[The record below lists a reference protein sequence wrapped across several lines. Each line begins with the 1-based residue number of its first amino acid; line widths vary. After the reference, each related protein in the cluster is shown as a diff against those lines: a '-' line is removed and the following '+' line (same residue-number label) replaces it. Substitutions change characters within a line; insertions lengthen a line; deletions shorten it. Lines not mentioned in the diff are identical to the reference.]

1 MIKHFLAFEKQIAD
15 LEGKIEELRHLSS
28 GSDINIAEEIGK
40 LQASVSE
47 KLKSTYSQLSPWQ
60 KVLVSRHPER
70 PHFQDIIKNL
80 FEDYIPLSGDRN
92 FSDDSALT
100 GGTAFFRGRS
110 VIAIGIDKGKN
121 TQDRIN
127 KNFGMARPEGYRKA
141 ERLMELANKF
151 SMPVLM
157 FVDTAGAYPG
167 KGAEQ
172 RGQAEA
178 IAKCTQKS
186 LEINVP
192 SISII
197 TGEGGSGGAVALAV
211 ANNTL
216 MLEHAIYSVISP
228 EGCAS
233 ILWRDPSKSLQAAEA
248 MKLTAKDLLKLKVID
263 EIIPEPLGGAHRD
276 PENIAADI
284 KHSIIKNLKSFENL
298 SKEEIY
304 DHRKAKFLQ
313 IGRERGFAKSSNLE
327 GGGLSYKE
335 ANVRKIVSHIEKNK
349 LFYAGIA
356 LLLVTSLITLLF

>member
-28 GSDINIAEEIGK
+28 GGDINIAEEIGK
-40 LQASVSE
+40 LQVTVSE
-47 KLKSTYSQLSPWQ
+47 KLKSTYSQLNAWQ

-80 FEDYIPLSGDRN
+80 FENYIPLSGDRN
-92 FSDDSALT
+92 FSDDNALT
-100 GGTAFFRGRS
+100 GGTAFFRGKS
-110 VIAIGIDKGKN
+110 IVTIGIDKGKN
-121 TQDRIN
+121 TQDRVN

-167 KGAEQ
+167 KGAEE

-178 IAKCTQKS
+178 IAKCIQKS
-186 LEINVP
+186 LEITVP

-197 TGEGGSGGAVALAV
+197 TGEGGSGGAVALAI

-228 EGCAS
+228 EGCSS
-233 ILWRDPSKSLQAAEA
+233 ILWRSSENADQAAEA
-248 MKLTAKDLLKLKVID
+248 LKLTAQDMEKFKIID
-263 EIIPEPLGGAHRD
+263 EIIPEPIGGAHRD
-276 PENIAADI
+276 PITSINNIGDVI
-284 KHSIIKNLKSFENL
+284 EKRLKDLTILSKQELVNLKEKKYL
-298 SKEEIY
+298 EI
-304 DHRKAKFLQ
+304 
-313 IGRERGFAKSSNLE
+313 G
-327 GGGLSYKE
+327 
-335 ANVRKIVSHIEKNK
+335 
-349 LFYAGIA
+349 
-356 LLLVTSLITLLF
+356 

>member
-1 MIKHFLAFEKQIAD
+1 MIKHFLVFEKQIAD

-40 LQASVSE
+40 LQLSVSE
-47 KLKSTYSQLSPWQ
+47 KLKSTYSQLNAWQ

-80 FEDYIPLSGDRN
+80 FEDYVPLSGDRN
-92 FSDDSALT
+92 FSDDNALS
-100 GGTAFFRGRS
+100 GGIACFRGKS
-110 VIAIGIDKGKN
+110 IVAIGIDKGKN

-151 SMPVLM
+151 SIPVLM

-178 IAKCTQKS
+178 IARCIQKS
-186 LEINVP
+186 LEIRVP
-192 SISII
+192 SISVI

-228 EGCAS
+228 EGCSS
-233 ILWRDPSKSLQAAEA
+233 ILWRSSENVHQAAEA
-248 MKLTAKDLLKLKVID
+248 LKLTAQDMIKFKIID
-263 EIIPEPLGGAHRD
+263 EIIPEPIGGAHRE
-276 PENIAADI
+276 PLIAI
-284 KHSIIKNLKSFENL
+284 KSIGDVIEKRLKEL
-298 SKEEIY
+298 SLLNKEEIVTLKEKKY
-304 DHRKAKFLQ
+304 LE
-313 IGRERGFAKSSNLE
+313 IG
-327 GGGLSYKE
+327 
-335 ANVRKIVSHIEKNK
+335 
-349 LFYAGIA
+349 
-356 LLLVTSLITLLF
+356 